1 MWFVWRY
8 SWNLSHLKQKLSITI
23 SVVTTNSI
31 QSCILTRKL
40 FFQMACVGYFQ
51 LFSWTIVYLSIAA
64 KNLSTQAFKQCSIH
78 KRLPLPLLCLK
89 VKHRPF
95 TFSTSPQALYL
106 PHCLLELY
114 SQSITS
120 RNDDDRVEN
129 MFSIMI
135 ALIGKETT

>member
-1 MWFVWRY
+1 M
-8 SWNLSHLKQKLSITI
+8 SITI
-23 SVVTTNSI
+23 SIVTTNSI

-120 RNDDDRVEN
+120 RNDDDRVECCVQYWQHSSEHWCACFDVEIIIRCEIN
-129 MFSIMI
+129 M
-135 ALIGKETT
+135 